1 MTACSPIARYSSL
14 GSLKPYLAKL

>member
-14 GSLKPYLAKL
+14 GSLKPYLAKH